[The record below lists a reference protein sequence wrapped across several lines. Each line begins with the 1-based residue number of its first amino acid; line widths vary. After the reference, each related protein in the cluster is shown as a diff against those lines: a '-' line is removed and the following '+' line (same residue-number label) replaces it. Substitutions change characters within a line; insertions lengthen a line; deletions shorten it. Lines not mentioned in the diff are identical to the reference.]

1 MKLWVWDVI
10 VVCLVWVEGFGC
22 FFIGVGLFWD
32 VFFYILYIIF
42 IIFFFEYI
50 CMSNFF
56 FFLLS
61 NVLIKL
67 KYGFLY

>member
-10 VVCLVWVEGFGC
+10 VFCLVWVEGFGC
-22 FFIGVGLFWD
+22 FLIGVGLFWV

-50 CMSNFF
+50 CMSIF

-67 KYGFLY
+67 EYGFLY